1 MDLVLFLLGLAV
13 GSFINMAVWRVEH
26 KQSILKKQ
34 RSFCDFC
41 RKPLKFYDN
50 IPLLSFL
57 VYRGKSRCC
66 GQKLPRYYPV
76 VEILIGIIFVI
87 TNNQTYNFQTNFNF
101 QRGGIVLLVLWS
113 IWALL
118 VFEAVFDIRKMMI
131 PDATAIPLIVLAEL
145 RRRLLGLSVSEWW
158 SGLGAGLFIW
168 LLTKIKIK
176 GRQAMGEGDALLAVF
191 MGLFLGF
198 PKIIVAFYV
207 AFISGAVIGLILI
220 AKRKKK
226 QLSPIPFGPFL
237 IFGTIIAYF
246 WGEKIINLFF

>member
-1 MDLVLFLLGLAV
+1 
-13 GSFINMAVWRVEH
+13 MAVWRVEH
-26 KQSILKKQ
+26 GQSILKKQ

-41 RKPLKFYDN
+41 KKPLKFYDN

-57 VYRGKSRCC
+57 VYGGKSRCC
-66 GQKLPRYYPV
+66 GKKLPRYYPV
-76 VEILIGIIFVI
+76 VEVLMGIILVI
-87 TNNQTYNFQTNFNF
+87 TNSQSYNFQM
-101 QRGGIVLLVLWS
+101 GGIMLLVLWS

-158 SGLGAGLFIW
+158 NALGAGLFIW

-198 PKIIVAFYV
+198 PKTIVAFYV
-207 AFISGAVIGLILI
+207 AFISGAVIGVGLI
-220 AKRKKK
+220 ASKKK
-226 QLSPIPFGPFL
+226 KEYSPIPFGPFL

-246 WGEKIINLFF
+246 WGAKIINLFF

>member
-1 MDLVLFLLGLAV
+1 MNLVCFLLGLAV

-26 KQSILKKQ
+26 GQSILKKQ

-41 RKPLKFYDN
+41 KKPLKFYDN

-57 VYRGKSRCC
+57 AYRGKSRCC
-66 GQKLPRYYPV
+66 GKKLPRYYPV
-76 VEILIGIIFVI
+76 VEVLMGIILVI
-87 TNNQTYNFQTNFNF
+87 TNSQSYIFQM
-101 QRGGIVLLVLWS
+101 GGIMLLVLWS

-158 SGLGAGLFIW
+158 NALGAGLFIW

-198 PKIIVAFYV
+198 PKTIVAFYV
-207 AFISGAVIGLILI
+207 AFISGAVIGVGLI
-220 AKRKKK
+220 ASKKK
-226 QLSPIPFGPFL
+226 KEYSPIPFGPFL

-246 WGEKIINLFF
+246 WGAKIINLFF

>member
-1 MDLVLFLLGLAV
+1 
-13 GSFINMAVWRVEH
+13 MAIWRVEH
-26 KQSILKKQ
+26 RQSILKKQ

-41 RKPLKFYDN
+41 KKPLRFYDN

-66 GQKLPRYYPV
+66 GKKLPGYYPV
-76 VEILIGIIFVI
+76 VEMLMGILFALKSPPSPL
-87 TNNQTYNFQTNFNF
+87 FEE
-101 QRGGIVLLVLWS
+101 RGGIVLLVLWS
-113 IWALL
+113 IWVLL
-118 VFEAVFDIRKMMI
+118 VFEAVFDVKKMMI
-131 PDATAIPLIVLAEL
+131 PDATAIPLMVLAEL
-145 RRRLLGLSVSEWW
+145 RRRLLGLPVSEWW
-158 SGLGAGLFIW
+158 SALGAGLFIW

-176 GRQAMGEGDALLAVF
+176 GKQAMGEGDALLAVF
-191 MGLFLGF
+191 MGLFLSF

-220 AKRKKK
+220 AKKKKK

-246 WGEKIINLFF
+246 WGEKIISLFF

>member
-1 MDLVLFLLGLAV
+1 
-13 GSFINMAVWRVEH
+13 MAVWRVEH
-26 KQSILKKQ
+26 GQSILKKQ

-41 RKPLKFYDN
+41 KKPLKFYDN

-57 VYRGKSRCC
+57 AYRGKSRCC
-66 GQKLPRYYPV
+66 GKKLPRYYPV
-76 VEILIGIIFVI
+76 VEVLMGIILVI
-87 TNNQTYNFQTNFNF
+87 TNSQSYIFQM
-101 QRGGIVLLVLWS
+101 GGIMLLVLWS

-158 SGLGAGLFIW
+158 NALGAGLFIW

-198 PKIIVAFYV
+198 PKTIVAFYV
-207 AFISGAVIGLILI
+207 AFISGAVIGVGLI
-220 AKRKKK
+220 ASKKK
-226 QLSPIPFGPFL
+226 KEYSPIPFGPFL

-246 WGEKIINLFF
+246 WGAKIINLFF

>member
-1 MDLVLFLLGLAV
+1 
-13 GSFINMAVWRVEH
+13 MAVWRVEH

-41 RKPLKFYDN
+41 KKPLRFYDN

-57 VYRGKSRCC
+57 VYGGKSRCC
-66 GQKLPRYYPV
+66 GKKLPRYYPV
-76 VEILIGIIFVI
+76 VEILIGILF
-87 TNNQTYNFQTNFNF
+87 TLKSLPNPLFEE
-101 QRGGIVLLVLWS
+101 RGGIVLLVLWS

-118 VFEAVFDIRKMMI
+118 VFEAMFDIRKMMI

-145 RRRLLGLSVSEWW
+145 RRRLLGLPVSEWW
-158 SGLGAGLFIW
+158 SALGAGLFIW
-168 LLTKIKIK
+168 ILTKIKIK

>member
-1 MDLVLFLLGLAV
+1 
-13 GSFINMAVWRVEH
+13 MAVWRVEH

-41 RKPLKFYDN
+41 KKPLRFYDN

-66 GQKLPRYYPV
+66 GKKLPIYYPV
-76 VEILIGIIFVI
+76 VEMFTGILFALKSLP
-87 TNNQTYNFQTNFNF
+87 NPLFEE
-101 QRGGIVLLVLWS
+101 RGGIVLLVLWS

-118 VFEAVFDIRKMMI
+118 VFEAMFDIRKMMI

-145 RRRLLGLSVSEWW
+145 RRRLLGLPVSEWW
-158 SGLGAGLFIW
+158 SALGAGLFIW
-168 LLTKIKIK
+168 ILTKIKIK

-198 PKIIVAFYV
+198 PKTIVAFYV
-207 AFISGAVIGLILI
+207 AFISGAVIGVGLI
-220 AKRKKK
+220 ASKKK
-226 QLSPIPFGPFL
+226 KEYSPIPFGPFL

-246 WGEKIINLFF
+246 WGAKIINLFF

>member
-1 MDLVLFLLGLAV
+1 
-13 GSFINMAVWRVEH
+13 MAVWRVEY
-26 KQSILKKQ
+26 KQPILKKQ

-41 RKPLKFYDN
+41 KKPLRFYDN

-57 VYRGKSRCC
+57 VYGGKSRCC
-66 GQKLPRYYPV
+66 GKKLPRYYPV
-76 VEILIGIIFVI
+76 VEMFTGILFALKSPP
-87 TNNQTYNFQTNFNF
+87 NPLFEE
-101 QRGGIVLLVLWS
+101 RGGTALLVLLG

-131 PDATAIPLIVLAEL
+131 PDATAMPLIVLAEL
-145 RRRLLGLSVSEWW
+145 RRRLLGLPVSEWW
-158 SGLGAGLFIW
+158 SALGAGLFIW

>member
-1 MDLVLFLLGLAV
+1 MNLVCFLLGLAV
-13 GSFINMAVWRVEH
+13 GSFVNMAIWRVEH
-26 KQSILKKQ
+26 RQSILKKQ

-41 RKPLKFYDN
+41 KKPLRFYDN

-57 VYRGKSRCC
+57 VYGGKSRCC
-66 GQKLPRYYPV
+66 GKKLPRYYPV
-76 VEILIGIIFVI
+76 VEVLMGIILVI
-87 TNNQTYNFQTNFNF
+87 TNSQSYNFQM
-101 QRGGIVLLVLWS
+101 GGIMLLVLWS

-158 SGLGAGLFIW
+158 NALGAGLFIW

-198 PKIIVAFYV
+198 PKTIVAFYV
-207 AFISGAVIGLILI
+207 AFISGAVIGVGLI
-220 AKRKKK
+220 ASKKK
-226 QLSPIPFGPFL
+226 KEYSPIPFGPFL

-246 WGEKIINLFF
+246 WGAKIINLFF

>member
-1 MDLVLFLLGLAV
+1 
-13 GSFINMAVWRVEH
+13 MAVWRVEH
-26 KQSILKKQ
+26 GQSILKKQ

-41 RKPLKFYDN
+41 KKPLRFYDN

-57 VYRGKSRCC
+57 VYGGKSRCC
-66 GQKLPRYYPV
+66 GKKIPRYYPV
-76 VEILIGIIFVI
+76 VEVLMGIILVI
-87 TNNQTYNFQTNFNF
+87 TNSQSYNFQM
-101 QRGGIVLLVLWS
+101 GGIMLLVLWS

-158 SGLGAGLFIW
+158 NALGAGLFIW

-198 PKIIVAFYV
+198 PKTIVAFYV
-207 AFISGAVIGLILI
+207 AFISGAVIGVGLI
-220 AKRKKK
+220 ASKKK
-226 QLSPIPFGPFL
+226 KEYSPIPFGPFL

-246 WGEKIINLFF
+246 WGAKIINLFF

>member
-1 MDLVLFLLGLAV
+1 M
-13 GSFINMAVWRVEH
+13 
-26 KQSILKKQ
+26 
-34 RSFCDFC
+34 
-41 RKPLKFYDN
+41 
-50 IPLLSFL
+50 
-57 VYRGKSRCC
+57 
-66 GQKLPRYYPV
+66 
-76 VEILIGIIFVI
+76 
-87 TNNQTYNFQTNFNF
+87 
-101 QRGGIVLLVLWS
+101 
-113 IWALL
+113 
-118 VFEAVFDIRKMMI
+118 
-131 PDATAIPLIVLAEL
+131 
-145 RRRLLGLSVSEWW
+145 
-158 SGLGAGLFIW
+158 FIW

>member
-1 MDLVLFLLGLAV
+1 
-13 GSFINMAVWRVEH
+13 MAVWRVEH

-41 RKPLKFYDN
+41 KKPLRFYDN

-57 VYRGKSRCC
+57 AYRGKSRCC
-66 GQKLPRYYPV
+66 GKKLPRYYPV
-76 VEILIGIIFVI
+76 VEILIGILFALKSPS
-87 TNNQTYNFQTNFNF
+87 NPLFEE
-101 QRGGIVLLVLWS
+101 RGGIVLLVLWS

-158 SGLGAGLFIW
+158 NALGAGLFIW

-198 PKIIVAFYV
+198 PKTIVAFYV
-207 AFISGAVIGLILI
+207 AFISGAVIGVGLI
-220 AKRKKK
+220 ASKKK
-226 QLSPIPFGPFL
+226 KEYSPIPFGPFL

-246 WGEKIINLFF
+246 WGAKIINLFF